1 MQQESKTIELNA
13 QLQQELYR
21 QIEDIAQGEKKSFFS
36 TASRQQLSA
45 HLQKLR
51 ERKEQYDKELA
62 ELKKFVT
69 LSKHHNRLL
78 NRVEPLLNFA
88 FLLYYSLKSI
98 TLLLKKRYTVA
109 SYNRIIMIGNLTR
122 DPDYKQQQSGQ
133 GAL

>member
-1 MQQESKTIELNA
+1 MKIHYMLKALMLLMLAFAFWCFGESFLVTPAQEKRKSLNQLRQETVELLATLVQQESKTIELNA

-69 LSKHHNRLL
+69 
-78 NRVEPLLNFA
+78 
-88 FLLYYSLKSI
+88 SI
-98 TLLLKKRYTVA
+98 KT
-109 SYNRIIMIGNLTR
+109 
-122 DPDYKQQQSGQ
+122 PQS
-133 GAL
+133 AA